1 MTYSTIDKVLL
12 VLLFIALKEQLV
24 LQGEQ
29 EQLGLLD
36 LLAQLVPLVILGQ
49 LVL

>member
-12 VLLFIALKEQLV
+12 VLLFIVLKEQLV